1 MTRQWTIGVDFGGT
15 NVKVGLVGPRGRIA
29 AAHALASRDVGRPD
43 RFVEAVS
50 EAAGRLARSVGERPA
65 TLRGVGV
72 GVPGPVDVRR
82 GVVEYLVNVPGWRRV
97 PLRRRLERRLGC
109 RCAVDNDANLA
120 ALGEFA
126 FGAGRGARCL
136 VCLTLGTGVGGG
148 FILDGS
154 LVRGA
159 SGAAGEAGHMVIDP
173 RGPRCG
179 CGARGCLEA
188 HVGTAA
194 LLRMGRRALRMG
206 AEPLGRLTRAAG
218 GLLTPALLSRAAR
231 LGDARARRIW
241 EEFGRR
247 LGIGVANL
255 ANLLNPDR
263 VVLGGGVAGAWP
275 LFYPSL
281 AGTVRAQAM
290 EAAVRP
296 MRIVRARL
304 GNRAGIVGAAVLIWE
319 AKRGEPA

>member
-1 MTRQWTIGVDFGGT
+1 MTRRWTVGVDFGAT
-15 NVKVGLVGPRGRIA
+15 NVKVGLVSPTGHVA
-29 AAHALASRDVGRPD
+29 AAQALESRDVGRPG

-50 EAAGRLARSVGERPA
+50 EAAERLARSVGERPA

-82 GVVEYLVNVPGWRRV
+82 EVVEFLVNVPGWRRV
-97 PLRRRLERRLGC
+97 PLRRWLERRLRC

-126 FGAGRGARCL
+126 FGAGRGARGL

-148 FILDGS
+148 LILDGS
-154 LVRGA
+154 LVHGA
-159 SGAAGEAGHMVIDP
+159 SGSAGEVGHMVIDP

-194 LLRMGRRALRMG
+194 LLRMGRQALREG
-206 AEPLGRLTRAAG
+206 AGPLRRLTREAGGRLT
-218 GLLTPALLSRAAR
+218 PAVLSRAAR
-231 LGDARARRIW
+231 LGDARAQRIW
-241 EEFGRR
+241 AAFGHW

-263 VVLGGGVAGAWP
+263 VILGGGVAGAWS

-281 AGTVRAQAM
+281 SGTVRAQALAT
-290 EAAVRP
+290 AARSV
-296 MRIVRARL
+296 RIVRARL
-304 GNRAGIVGAAVLIWE
+304 GTRAGIVGAAVLIWG
-319 AKRGEPA
+319 AKGGKPA

>member
-1 MTRQWTIGVDFGGT
+1 MMPRWTVGVDFGGT
-15 NVKVGLVGPRGRIA
+15 NVKVGLVAPTGRVA
-29 AAHALASRDVGRPD
+29 AAEALASREISRPG

-50 EAAGRLARSVGERPA
+50 EAVGRLARSVGERPGG
-65 TLRGVGV
+65 LRGVGV

-82 GVVEYLVNVPGWRRV
+82 GVVEFLVNVPGWRRV
-97 PLRRRLERRLGC
+97 PLRRWLERRLGC

-126 FGAGRGARCL
+126 LGAGRGARSL

-148 FILDGS
+148 LILDGS
-154 LVRGA
+154 LVHGA
-159 SGAAGEAGHMVIDP
+159 GGSAGEVGHMVIDP

-194 LLRMGRRALRMG
+194 ILRMGRRALRG
-206 AEPLGRLTRAAG
+206 GRGPLRRLTREAG
-218 GLLTPALLSRAAR
+218 GRLTPALISRAAH
-231 LGDARARRIW
+231 LGDERARRIW
-241 EEFGRR
+241 TAFGRW

-255 ANLLNPDR
+255 TNLLNPDR
-263 VVLGGGVAGAWP
+263 VVLAGGVAGAWP

-281 AGTVRAQAM
+281 IGTVRAQAL
-290 EAAVRP
+290 APAVRP
-296 MRIVRARL
+296 LRIVRARL
-304 GNRAGIVGAAVLIWE
+304 GTRAGIVGAAVLIWE
-319 AKRGEPA
+319 VTGGESE

>member
-1 MTRQWTIGVDFGGT
+1 MTGRWTVGVDFGGT
-15 NVKVGLVGPRGRIA
+15 NVKVGLVSSTGRVEAIRV
-29 AAHALASRDVGRPD
+29 LASQEVGRPA
-43 RFVEAVS
+43 RFVASVS
-50 EAAGRLARSVGERPA
+50 EAVGRLSRSVGERPS

-82 GVVEYLVNVPGWRRV
+82 DVVECLVNVPGWRGV
-97 PLRRRLERRLGC
+97 PLRRLLERRLRC

-126 FGAGRGARCL
+126 FGAGRGAACL

-148 FILDGS
+148 LVLDGS
-154 LVRGA
+154 LVHGA
-159 SGAAGEAGHMVIDP
+159 GGAAGEVGHMVIDP

-194 LLRMGRRALRMG
+194 LLRMGRRALRQG
-206 AEPLGRLTRAAG
+206 AGPLRRLSQASGG
-218 GLLTPALLSRAAR
+218 GLTPELLSRAAR
-231 LGDARARRIW
+231 LGDARAQRIW
-241 EEFGRR
+241 TAFGRW

-255 ANLLNPDR
+255 VNLLNPDR
-263 VVLGGGVAGAWP
+263 VVLGGGVAGAWS

-281 AGTVRAQAM
+281 SRTVRAQALGP
-290 EAAVRP
+290 AVRAV
-296 MRIVRARL
+296 RVVRARL
-304 GNRAGIVGAAVLIWE
+304 GTRAGVVGAAVLLWE
-319 AKRGEPA
+319 GTGGKPA